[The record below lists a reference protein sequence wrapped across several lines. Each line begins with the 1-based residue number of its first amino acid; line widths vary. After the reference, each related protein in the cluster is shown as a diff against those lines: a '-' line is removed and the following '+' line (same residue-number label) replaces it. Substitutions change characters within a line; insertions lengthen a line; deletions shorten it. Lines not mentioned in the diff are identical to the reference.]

1 MVKIIIWQL
10 VIPHLAICDTGV
22 VQAWII
28 KFWYFYYLSQVRP
41 IFSNGEE
48 GTFSKAIAFF
58 PRKPTGIKMHKTW
71 WLGLSSYLKNSKQT
85 STFGLRSKRPKFTLL
100 DYIKYTHTGKGL
112 SWKSIYM
119 HAWLALVTIIVTTIL
134 YTYTVNCL
142 FLNLLL

>member
-22 VQAWII
+22 VRAWII
-28 KFWYFYYLSQVRP
+28 KFWYFYYLTQVRP

-71 WLGLSSYLKNSKQT
+71 WLGLSNYLKNTKQT
-85 STFGLRSKRPKFTLL
+85 STFGLHSKRLSLL
-100 DYIKYTHTGKGL
+100 CLIISSTHTGKGF
-112 SWKSIYM
+112 SWESIYM
-119 HAWLALVTIIVTTIL
+119 HAWLALVTIIVTIIL

-142 FLNLLL
+142 FLNLLW